1 MRKFFSRMRARL
13 WRRDVR
19 PGDVWRDHLG
29 IERRISSRDLE
40 SGDRFRL

>member
-13 WRRDVR
+13 WRRGVR

-29 IERRISSRDLE
+29 VEHRISGRDLE
-40 SGDRFRL
+40 SGDRFRV